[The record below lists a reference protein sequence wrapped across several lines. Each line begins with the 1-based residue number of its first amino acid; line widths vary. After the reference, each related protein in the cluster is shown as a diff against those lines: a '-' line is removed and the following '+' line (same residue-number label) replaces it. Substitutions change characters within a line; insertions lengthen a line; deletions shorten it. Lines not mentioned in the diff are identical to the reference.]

1 MTEWE
6 KFKAEQ
12 AAAWLEHVREL
23 ALDVAKTQDRVDVL
37 RSMALPSGIDYTAP
51 VVSTSPTADAI
62 PNAVAKL
69 VDAIGEYLDQLEA
82 YVEESMDAAR
92 RIAQIED
99 GRYRAVLTL
108 YYVNGNTWEQ
118 VGEKLK
124 KLEDGAFAYAPEY
137 CRHLRNDALSLVY
150 DVMPREWK
158 TPIPRAD

>member
-69 VDAIGEYLDQLEA
+69 VDAMGEYLDQLEA
-82 YVEESMDAAR
+82 YVEESMDAGR
-92 RIAQIED
+92 RIAEIED
-99 GRYRAVLTL
+99 GRYRAVLVA
-108 YYVNGNTWEQ
+108 YYMNGRTWEQ
-118 VGEKLK
+118 VG
-124 KLEDGAFAYAPEY
+124 YALNYDPNY
-137 CRHLRNDALSLVY
+137 CRELRNDALPLVY
-150 DVMPREWK
+150 DVMPREWR